1 MRRHEQDEVKQA
13 VVRAALDYVLEGQ
26 LLRVGAESTAPLSI
40 EELGEIKDRIGGAVA
55 WSEDNKMRL
64 EGHGI
69 KALGAVLVPWQ
80 KSLGYPGAFCGT
92 TIAAAS
98 TIDILMPPSISL
110 ILYAPVPFY
119 AVGLIVLGLITYVPA
134 LTLHL

>member
-1 MRRHEQDEVKQA
+1 
-13 VVRAALDYVLEGQ
+13 
-26 LLRVGAESTAPLSI
+26 
-40 EELGEIKDRIGGAVA
+40 
-55 WSEDNKMRL
+55 MRL

-98 TIDILMPPSISL
+98 TIDILMQPSISL

-119 AVGLIVLGLITYVPA
+119 AVGFIVLGLITYVPA